1 MFYRIN
7 ALAALSRCSK
17 LRYLDLSLVS
27 ERIPQ
32 SDLCRSLS
40 MIKGLESLGY
50 PRSGS
55 TDARTFLGTVTI
67 GLKDVHVNGGLQD
80 GLLLHAINKRL
91 SKQIEPLSLTRLTIG
106 NCPKLSKDGVW
117 AIVEHYSINL
127 EYLKIGNHMTS
138 LRNDPLDGILEILG
152 SLRHLSIPVD
162 YITGFFF
169 GGNWGKSKE
178 NPYLLETVELD
189 CIWPAGNQAEAINSD
204 VIWDA
209 VADGAFGRLR
219 RVTLARR
226 LEMPVVTGLGEN
238 SEELNQLLKALARED
253 GSQARYSEDQAGV
266 RIFGSSAGL
275 QSAYD

>member
-1 MFYRIN
+1 M
-7 ALAALSRCSK
+7 
-17 LRYLDLSLVS
+17 
-27 ERIPQ
+27 
-32 SDLCRSLS
+32 
-40 MIKGLESLGY
+40 
-50 PRSGS
+50 
-55 TDARTFLGTVTI
+55 
-67 GLKDVHVNGGLQD
+67 
-80 GLLLHAINKRL
+80 
-91 SKQIEPLSLTRLTIG
+91 
-106 NCPKLSKDGVW
+106 W

-127 EYLKIGNHMTS
+127 EYLKIGNHMS
-138 LRNDPLDGILEILG
+138 ALRNDPLDGILGILG

-169 GGNWGKSKE
+169 WGKSKE
-178 NPYLLETVELD
+178 DPYLLETIELD

-219 RVTLARR
+219 RVNLARR

>member
-1 MFYRIN
+1 MCFRIN

-32 SDLCRSLS
+32 LDLCRSLS

-55 TDARTFLGTVTI
+55 TDAETFIGTVPI

-80 GLLLHAINKRL
+80 GLLLHDINKRL
-91 SKQIEPLSLTRLTIG
+91 TTQIEPLTLTRLTIG

-117 AIVEHYSINL
+117 TIVEHYSINL
-127 EYLKIGNHMTS
+127 EYLKIGNHMS
-138 LRNDPLDGILEILG
+138 ALRNDPLDGILGILG

-169 GGNWGKSKE
+169 WGKSKDD
-178 NPYLLETVELD
+178 PYLLETIELD

-219 RVTLARR
+219 RVNLARR
-226 LEMPVVTGLGEN
+226 LEMPVVTGLGET

>member
-1 MFYRIN
+1 MCFRIN

-32 SDLCRSLS
+32 LDLCRSLS

-55 TDARTFLGTVTI
+55 TDAETFLGTVPI

-80 GLLLHAINKRL
+80 GLLLHDINKRL
-91 SKQIEPLSLTRLTIG
+91 TTQIEPLTLTRLTIG

-117 AIVEHYSINL
+117 TIVEHYSINL
-127 EYLKIGNHMTS
+127 EYLKIGNHMS
-138 LRNDPLDGILEILG
+138 ALRNDPLDGILGILG

-169 GGNWGKSKE
+169 WGKSKDD
-178 NPYLLETVELD
+178 PYLLETIELD

-219 RVTLARR
+219 RVNLARR

>member
-1 MFYRIN
+1 
-7 ALAALSRCSK
+7 
-17 LRYLDLSLVS
+17 
-27 ERIPQ
+27 
-32 SDLCRSLS
+32 
-40 MIKGLESLGY
+40 MIRGLESLGY

-55 TDARTFLGTVTI
+55 TDVRTFLGTAPN
-67 GLKDVHVNGGLQD
+67 GLKEVYVNGGLQD
-80 GLLLHAINKRL
+80 GLLLYTINKPL
-91 SKQIEPLSLTRLTIG
+91 SNQIEPLPLTRLTIG
-106 NCPKLSKDGVW
+106 NCPKLSKHGVW
-117 AIVEHYSINL
+117 AIVEHYSVNL
-127 EYLKIGNHMTS
+127 EYLKIGNHMTA
-138 LRNDPLDGILEILG
+138 LRNDPLDGILEILS

-169 GGNWGKSKE
+169 WGRSKE
-178 NPYLLETVELD
+178 DPYPLETIKLD

-209 VADGAFGRLR
+209 VADGGFGRLR
-219 RVTLARR
+219 RVNLARR

-253 GSQARYSEDQAGV
+253 GFQARYSEDQAGV